1 MELGRI
7 PPHDIEAEQAIIGS
21 MLTDKDAVIAAI
33 EILREQDFYREDNRI
48 IYSAILNLYNRS
60 EPIDIITLKAELK
73 SMGKLEAVGGLEY
86 IVQLPDRVPTTSNV
100 EQYIKIVEE
109 KSMLRAL
116 IKTADELITL
126 GYDPTQEVEQVID
139 TAEKKIFE
147 VMQKKNQKG
156 YSSMKDILIDTFTQ
170 LEQLYNQKEM
180 ITGVPTGFADLDY
193 RTSGLH
199 NSDLILVAAR
209 PAMGKSA
216 FALNIATH
224 AAVRGKV
231 PVAIFSLEMSKE
243 QMANRIL
250 CSEAMVDS
258 AKVRTGKID
267 DEEWGKLAA
276 ASGEL
281 SEAGIYIDDTPGISV
296 MEIRAKCRKMKLE
309 KNIGLVVID
318 YLQLVQGSNRK
329 GGSREQEIAEISR
342 SLKILAKEINVPVI
356 ALSQLSRAPEQRV
369 DHRPM
374 LSDLRESG
382 SIEQDADIVMFLY
395 RDDYYNPESE
405 KKDIAE
411 VIIAKHRGGS
421 LGTAELLW
429 LGSYTKFVNLER
441 RFDD

>member
-1 MELGRI
+1 MSRGLGDVYKR
-7 PPHDIEAEQAIIGS
+7 QA
-21 MLTDKDAVIAAI
+21 AV
-33 EILREQDFYREDNRI
+33 EVLQEQDFYREDNKI
-48 IYSAILNLYNRS
+48 IYSAILNLYNRA
-60 EPIDIITLKAELK
+60 EPIDIITLKSELK
-73 SMGKLEAVGGLEY
+73 SMGKFEAVGGLEY
-86 IVQLPDRVPTTSNV
+86 IVQLPDKVPTTSNV

-139 TAEKKIFE
+139 IAEKKIFQ

-156 YSSMKDILIDTFTQ
+156 YSSIKDILVDTFTQ
-170 LEQLYNQKEM
+170 LEQLYNQKES
-180 ITGVPTGFADLDY
+180 ITGVPTGFVDLDY

-216 FALNIATH
+216 FALNIATN
-224 AAVRGKV
+224 AAVRAKV

-243 QMANRIL
+243 QMTNRIL

-267 DEEWGKLAA
+267 DDEWAKLAA
-276 ASGEL
+276 TSGEL
-281 SEAGIYIDDTPGISV
+281 SEAGIYIDDTPGISI

-318 YLQLVQGSNRK
+318 YLQLVQGSNKK

-342 SLKILAKEINVPVI
+342 SLKILAKEIDVPVI
-356 ALSQLSRAPEQRV
+356 ALSQLSRAPEQRI

-395 RDDYYNPESE
+395 RDDYYNEDTE
-405 KKDIAE
+405 KKNIAE
-411 VIIAKHRGGS
+411 VIIAKHRSGAT
-421 LGTAELLW
+421 GTVELLW
-429 LGSYTKFVNLER
+429 LANYTKFANIER
-441 RFDD
+441 YRE

>member
-7 PPHDIEAEQAIIGS
+7 PPHDIEAEQALIGS

-395 RDDYYNPESE
+395 RDDYYNEDTD
-405 KKDIAE
+405 KKNIAE
-411 VIIAKHRGGS
+411 VIIAKHRSGAT
-421 LGTAELLW
+421 GTVELLW
-429 LGSYTKFVNLER
+429 LGNYTKFANIDRYRE
-441 RFDD
+441 